1 MEDEKAKTK
10 PNKKEMVLEP
20 RPEDGSGRG
29 GSRPRSEAR
38 RGKVEGFIE
47 TVGHDSDWGKGDV
60 LSGGVDGGQFL
71 TTMFSSTTPPKKSLC
86 FRPPLTRTPDCL

>member
-1 MEDEKAKTK
+1 VEDEKAKTK

-60 LSGGVDGGQFL
+60 LSGGSMGVV
-71 TTMFSSTTPPKKSLC
+71 LC
-86 FRPPLTRTPDCL
+86 RLCSAKLCLAAPLDFDPR